1 MSESLSFTFNEDM
14 SLLMMPKTNEN
25 QSKLIRTFTFINLI
39 DVLDIQ
45 KKEQENLY
53 INKIDENSMV
63 QNFNG
68 LTFFELFKHN
78 PDYIDL
84 LLKKIK
90 SSNILDNV
98 QVDESG
104 ETIDNILIRKIYWT
118 LNFPVL
124 KHKKD

>member
-1 MSESLSFTFNEDM
+1 
-14 SLLMMPKTNEN
+14 
-25 QSKLIRTFTFINLI
+25 
-39 DVLDIQ
+39 
-45 KKEQENLY
+45 
-53 INKIDENSMV
+53 MV

-104 ETIDNILIRKIYWT
+104 ETIDNILIRIIYWT
-118 LNFPVL
+118 LNFL
-124 KHKKD
+124 FLSIKRTNSETSK